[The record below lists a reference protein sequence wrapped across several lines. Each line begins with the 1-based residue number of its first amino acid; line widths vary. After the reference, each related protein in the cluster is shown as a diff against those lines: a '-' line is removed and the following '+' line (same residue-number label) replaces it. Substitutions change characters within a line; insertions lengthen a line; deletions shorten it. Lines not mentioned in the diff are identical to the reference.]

1 MGEADGKTRILTF
14 GVFDLFH
21 YGHKELFRKAK
32 EMGGPHAYLIVAVHD
47 EAFIRQFKPD
57 VELVYSTQARLE
69 MVQQCRYVDE
79 AVLYKTVAQGV
90 REIPFDVL
98 LLGADHGKHA
108 AWQEALAWCEA
119 HGKKVMRTTRTEG
132 ISSTTLRDR
141 IRHLS

>member
-1 MGEADGKTRILTF
+1 METLLSVGIDIGTTTTQLVISRLTLENTRSSFSVPNFEIAK
-14 GVFDLFH
+14 
-21 YGHKELFRKAK
+21 KEVLFRSSIHFTPLKSDT
-32 EMGGPHAYLIVAVHD
+32 EID
-47 EAFIRQFKPD
+47 
-57 VELVYSTQARLE
+57 
-69 MVQQCRYVDE
+69 
-79 AVLYKTVAQGV
+79 AQGV

-108 AWQEALAWCEA
+108 AWQEALAWCAA

>member
-57 VELVYSTQARLE
+57 VELVYSTQERLE

-79 AVLYKTVAQGV
+79 AVLYSFWARIMASTRPGRK
-90 REIPFDVL
+90 RSP
-98 LLGADHGKHA
+98 GAR
-108 AWQEALAWCEA
+108 
-119 HGKKVMRTTRTEG
+119 RTAR
-132 ISSTTLRDR
+132 R
-141 IRHLS
+141 

>member
-1 MGEADGKTRILTF
+1 
-14 GVFDLFH
+14 
-21 YGHKELFRKAK
+21 
-32 EMGGPHAYLIVAVHD
+32 
-47 EAFIRQFKPD
+47 
-57 VELVYSTQARLE
+57 

-108 AWQEALAWCEA
+108 AWQEALAWCAA